1 MSFCG
6 LVIGV
11 ILFCFCCMTDWED
24 GGWAVLCGF
33 VWELFCCWLGGFW
46 GSCFALVLGG
56 VCVICFLEKFELKVW
71 LWGVWEF
78 GICFGGCLLF
88 GFVLNSMDIIK
99 YRDVRG
105 FNLIFIFIYL
115 WNIIWEFEIYLG
127 VFVFEVFVFF
137 LLLFLCYLGWVG
149 FWIVVCM
156 LLFEFLVEIVVVD
169 WR

>member
-1 MSFCG
+1 MFFFLFSRLIGLSFCG

-78 GICFGGCLLF
+78 GICFGGCFLF

-99 YRDVRG
+99 YREVRSS
-105 FNLIFIFIYL
+105 NLIFILYIC
-115 WNIIWEFEIYLG
+115 E
-127 VFVFEVFVFF
+127 
-137 LLLFLCYLGWVG
+137 
-149 FWIVVCM
+149 M
-156 LLFEFLVEIVVVD
+156 LFENLKYIWGFLYLRFLFFFYCYFYVIWDGLVFG
-169 WR
+169 